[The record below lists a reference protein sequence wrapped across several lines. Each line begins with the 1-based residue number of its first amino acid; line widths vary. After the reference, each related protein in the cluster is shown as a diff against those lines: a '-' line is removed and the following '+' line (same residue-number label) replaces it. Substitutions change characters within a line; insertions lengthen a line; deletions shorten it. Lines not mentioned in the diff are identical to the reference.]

1 MRWSRFRNKMG
12 KLSPGMALAFKM
24 LIALGVLAVA
34 FYAGTY
40 LSPVA
45 VAFTPQTTAVIEPS
59 VECQLI
65 KTHTVQYVEKPVT
78 VVEYIERTQKVPVE
92 LRHFNDLEELKQWLV
107 EVDINTTTT
116 YLQSPGVTID
126 CDDYA
131 LAMQHKA
138 LADGYIMSF
147 EVISRSEYN
156 AVFKSKLPPSQ
167 SLHAINLVIIG
178 NDAYY
183 IEPQTSEIVFATHL
197 D

>member
-1 MRWSRFRNKMG
+1 MTNKV
-12 KLSPGMALAFKM
+12 KWFSPKM
-24 LIALGVLAVA
+24 YTVLATLFA
-34 FYAGTY
+34 
-40 LSPVA
+40 VA
-45 VAFTPQTTAVIEPS
+45 VLNIFFSIGVSVGQAPIKPQTITVTEP
-59 VECQLI
+59 VVKCQLI
-65 KTHTVQYVEKPVT
+65 ETHTVQYVEKPVT

-92 LRHFNDLEELKQWLV
+92 LRNFSDIEELKQWLA
-107 EVDINTTTT
+107 EVDMNTTTT
-116 YLQSPGVTID
+116 SFQPPGVTID

-138 LADGYIMSF
+138 LTSGHIMSF